1 MRSQRMFRT
10 VSRLHSGYAPAEVDA
25 FFDRARHVY
34 EGEKGAGDDTI
45 TGRDV
50 RSAAFDLVRGGYV
63 VGAVDAALD
72 RLEAAFVARAREQFV
87 ARHGQAAWMAEL
99 ADGARTLY
107 GRLTRPDG
115 QRFAPA
121 GRGEPAYDRDDV
133 DALCR
138 RLVAY
143 FDDGKPLTAQE
154 IRSTTFR
161 HRRGAAGYAEAPVDA
176 FCRRAVEVLLGVE

>member
-1 MRSQRMFRT
+1 MRQGLFRT
-10 VSRLHSGYAPAEVDA
+10 VSRLHAGYDPQEVDE
-25 FFDRARHVY
+25 FFDHARQVY
-34 EGEKGAGDDTI
+34 EGRLDEPL

-50 RSAAFDLVRGGYV
+50 RATAFDLVRGGYV

-72 RLEAAFVARAREQFV
+72 RLEAAFVARAREQYV

-99 ADGARTLY
+99 ADSARTLY

-121 GRGEPAYDRDDV
+121 GRGEPGYDPADV

-143 FDDGKPLTAQE
+143 FDHGQPLTSQE
-154 IRSTTFR
+154 IRSATFGR
-161 HRRGAAGYAEAPVDA
+161 RRGPAGYAEGPVDA
-176 FCRRAVEVLLGVE
+176 FCARAVEVLLGVE

>member
-1 MRSQRMFRT
+1 MSQGMFRT
-10 VSRLHSGYAPAEVDA
+10 VSRLHSGYAPDEVDA
-25 FFDRARHVY
+25 FFDHARQVY
-34 EGEKGAGDDTI
+34 EGTVDDAL

-50 RSAAFDLVRGGYV
+50 RATAFDLVRGGYV
-63 VGAVDAALD
+63 VGPVDAALD
-72 RLEAAFVARAREQFV
+72 RLEAAFVARTREQFV
-87 ARHGQAAWMAEL
+87 AEHGQAAWMSQL

-121 GRGEPAYDRDDV
+121 QRGEPAYDPADV

-143 FDDGKPLTAQE
+143 FDHGTPLTAQE
-154 IRSTTFR
+154 IRQTTFGR
-161 HRRGAAGYAEAPVDA
+161 RRGSAGYAEAPVDA

>member
-1 MRSQRMFRT
+1 MSQRMFRT
-10 VSRLHSGYAPAEVDA
+10 VSRLHSGYDPDEVDA
-25 FFDRARHVY
+25 FFDHARQVY
-34 EGEKGAGDDTI
+34 EGGVDEAL

-50 RSAAFDLVRGGYV
+50 RAAAFDLVRGGYV

-72 RLEAAFVARAREQFV
+72 RLESAFVARAREQFV
-87 ARHGQAAWMAEL
+87 ARNGQAAWMAEL
-99 ADGARTLY
+99 AEGARTLY

-115 QRFAPA
+115 ERFAPA
-121 GRGEPAYDRDDV
+121 RRGEPAYDRADV

-138 RLVAY
+138 RLVDY
-143 FDDGKPLTAQE
+143 FDRGQPLTAQE
-154 IRSTTFR
+154 VRQATFG

>member
-1 MRSQRMFRT
+1 MSQRMFRT
-10 VSRLHSGYAPAEVDA
+10 VSRLHSGYDPEEVDEY
-25 FFDRARHVY
+25 FDHAKQVY
-34 EGEKGAGDDTI
+34 EGKVDETL

-50 RSAAFDLVRGGYV
+50 RATAFDLVRGGYV
-63 VGAVDAALD
+63 PVAVDAALD
-72 RLEAAFVARAREQFV
+72 RLEAAFVARARDQFI
-87 ARHGQAAWMAEL
+87 ATHGQAAWMAEL

-121 GRGEPAYDRDDV
+121 RRGEWAYDPADV

-143 FDDGKPLTAQE
+143 FDHGEPLTAQDV
-154 IRSTTFR
+154 RSATFGR
-161 HRRGAAGYAEAPVDA
+161 RRGAAGYAEGPVDA
-176 FCRRAVEVLLGVE
+176 FCARAVEVLLGVE